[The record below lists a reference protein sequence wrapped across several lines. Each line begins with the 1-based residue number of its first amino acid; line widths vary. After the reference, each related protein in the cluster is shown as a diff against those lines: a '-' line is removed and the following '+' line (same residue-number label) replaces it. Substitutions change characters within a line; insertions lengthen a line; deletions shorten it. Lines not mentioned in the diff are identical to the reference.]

1 MQPLVCRFPF
11 RFAIHRT
18 YGPRAEQLQIDAAR
32 LDNAPTNYHASPSAF
47 SANERDNKADLTPRT
62 PIATGLSKTL
72 ASGPTTCKA
81 RQDRPNTT
89 RIRFRVELARQGRE
103 ELHTLPFS
111 FFPANLRIQMD
122 AVFSHLCYF
131 IFNENG
137 YMSRSMTC
145 TVQHWFIFTT

>member
-1 MQPLVCRFPF
+1 MHLWSVVSPNLWAPSGTVADRCGHSGQ
-11 RFAIHRT
+11 HSN
-18 YGPRAEQLQIDAAR
+18 QLSRVTIRSKWKGQQSW
-32 LDNAPTNYHASPSAF
+32 LDSA
-47 SANERDNKADLTPRT
+47 T
-62 PIATGLSKTL
+62 PIAIGLSKTL